1 MNTMEFNVD
10 HAYEVLSAHMQKRVH
25 RQEPLAQ
32 HSTFGAGG
40 MADLWLTVKTKKE
53 LTDLV
58 SLCAEEHWPLLVVG
72 DGSNILYADAGIRGV
87 VAHVGLDNYSI
98 EEQADGSAL
107 LVTDAGV
114 HWTRLLRDLVSS
126 GWGGLEFSV
135 GIPGTV
141 GGGVVSNAGAHHREL
156 GGILQWIDVLDAR
169 GSNVAAEDEFG
180 PPIMRHYLEEQ
191 LDLGYRHSRFR
202 EQRLTHIDA
211 QGRMFFP
218 SHGLIDPAELIVTV
232 ALRLSRQDPKVLLAM
247 LDKNRQERKQA
258 DPAQR
263 HAGSIF
269 KDPSEKS
276 AGELISKAGL
286 RDKIHGKAQISE
298 HSPNYIVNLGGA
310 TAQDIASLIVE
321 AHQRV
326 LEQTGVHLVLNVEL
340 LGAWS

>member
-1 MNTMEFNVD
+1 MITMVFDVD
-10 HAYEVLSAHMQKRVH
+10 RAYDVLATHMQKRVH

-32 HSTFGAGG
+32 HSTFGVGG
-40 MADLWLTVKTKKE
+40 VADIWLTVKTKEE
-53 LTDLV
+53 LTNLV
-58 SLCAEEHWPLLVVG
+58 SLCAQEHWPLLAVG
-72 DGSNILYADAGIRGV
+72 SGTNILYADAGVRGI
-87 VAHVGLDNYSI
+87 VAHIGLDNYHI

-107 LVTDAGV
+107 LVAESGV
-114 HWTRLLRDLVSS
+114 HWTRLLRDLVPL

-156 GGILQWIDVLDAR
+156 GQILEWIDVLDAR

-180 PPIMRHYLEEQ
+180 PPLMRHYRQEQ

-202 EQRLTHIDA
+202 EQRLTHINA
-211 QGRMFFP
+211 QGQMIFP

-232 ALRLSRQDPKVLLAM
+232 ALRLTRQDPKVLLAL
-247 LDKNRQERKQA
+247 LDKNKQERKQA

-269 KDPSEKS
+269 KDLPKQS
-276 AGELISKAGL
+276 ADDLINRAGL
-286 RDKIHGKAQISE
+286 RGKTHGKAQISE
-298 HSPNYIVNLGGA
+298 HNANYIINLGGA
-310 TAQDIASLIVE
+310 TAQDIVSLIIE

-326 LEQTGVHLVLNVEL
+326 LEQSGVHLALNVEL
-340 LGAWS
+340 LGAWQ

>member
-1 MNTMEFNVD
+1 MVFNVD
-10 HAYEVLSAHMQKRVH
+10 RAYDVLAAHMQKRVH

-32 HSTFGAGG
+32 HSTFSVGG
-40 MADLWLTVKTKKE
+40 VADLWLTLKTKKE

-58 SLCAEEHWPLLVVG
+58 SLCAQEHWPLLVVG
-72 DGSNILYADAGIRGV
+72 DGTNILYADAGVRGI
-87 VAHVGLDNYSI
+87 VAHVGLDEYHI
-98 EEQADGSAL
+98 EEQVDSSAL
-107 LVTDAGV
+107 LVVDAGV
-114 HWTRLLRDLVSS
+114 HWMRLLRDLVSP

-156 GGILQWIDVLDAR
+156 GEILQWIDVLDAR

-180 PPIMRHYLEEQ
+180 PPIMRHYLQDQ

-211 QGRMFFP
+211 QGRMVFP
-218 SHGLIDPAELIVTV
+218 SHSLIDPAEIIVTA
-232 ALRLSRQDPKVLLAM
+232 ALRLSRQDPKGLVAL
-247 LDKNRQERKQA
+247 LDKNKQERKQA

-269 KDPSEKS
+269 KDPAHSS

-286 RDKIHGKAQISE
+286 RGKMQGKAQISDY
-298 HSPNYIVNLGGA
+298 SPNYFINLGGA
-310 TAQDIASLIVE
+310 TARDIASLIVE

-326 LEQTGVHLVLNVEL
+326 LEQSGEHLALNVEL
-340 LGAWS
+340 LGDWQ

>member
-1 MNTMEFNVD
+1 MVFNVD
-10 HAYEVLSAHMQKRVH
+10 RAYDVLATHLQKRVH

-32 HSTFGAGG
+32 HSTFGVGG
-40 MADLWLTVKTKKE
+40 VADLWLTVKTQKE

-58 SLCAEEHWPLLVVG
+58 SLCAQEHWPLLVVG
-72 DGSNILYADAGIRGV
+72 DGTNILYTDAGVRGI
-87 VAHVGLDNYSI
+87 VAHVGLDNYHR

-107 LVTDAGV
+107 LITEAGV

-156 GGILQWIDVLDAR
+156 GEILQWIDVLDAR
-169 GSNVAAEDEFG
+169 GCNIAAEDEFG
-180 PPIMRHYLEEQ
+180 PPLMRHYRQEQ

-202 EQRLTHIDA
+202 EQRQTHIDA
-211 QGRMFFP
+211 QGQLIFP
-218 SHGLIDPAELIVTV
+218 PRGLIDPAELIVTV
-232 ALRLSRQDPKVLLAM
+232 ALRLSRQDPKVLLAL
-247 LDKNRQERKQA
+247 LDKNKQERKQV

-269 KDPSEKS
+269 KDPPEQS
-276 AGELISKAGL
+276 ATDLMNKAGL
-286 RDKIHGKAQISE
+286 RGKIHGKAQISE
-298 HSPNYIVNLGGA
+298 HNANYIINLGGA
-310 TAQDIASLIVE
+310 SAQDIASLIVE

-326 LEQTGVHLVLNVEL
+326 LEQSGIHLALNVEL
-340 LGAWS
+340 LGAWR